1 MFKLD
6 TDGTTILMHRG
17 NTGVLK
23 INLSGYSFGNN
34 DRVLFMMKDRSGT
47 EIKSKICEVVDN
59 AIEIPFVNTDTD
71 YLGAGD
77 YIYAITAATDP
88 IYDTSG
94 KIVDGSGVSTPEETN
109 NKIIRIIDTAALI

>member
-23 INLSGYSFGNN
+23 INLTGYSFGNN
-34 DRVLFMMKDRSGT
+34 DRVLFMMKGQNGT
-47 EIKSKICEVVDN
+47 EVKSKICTVEDG
-59 AIEIPFVNTDTD
+59 AIEIEFVNTDTD
-71 YLGAGD
+71 YLSAGD

-88 IYDTSG
+88 VYDQGG
-94 KIVDGSGVSTPEETN
+94 KIVNGTDVYTPLETN
-109 NKIIRIIDTAALI
+109 NKIIRIYDTAALI